1 MKTSKVSTASSCEA
15 LITKLS
21 IWSLDPKRSALQVKA
36 SVVSIATGVLPWSTQ
51 DLWREGSSA
60 FGLDKTWGSLEANLT
75 PRCDFVSSGVA
86 GCVVFCFFSTIEM
99 AGDGHLRLFSWE
111 PCAGCCFFCGSSGH
125 FGALGVAGGQ
135 KFQLIK
141 SSRETSRTR
150 LDALSVPV
158 YLGYLQPRFR
168 SPSQSGSDFHR
179 LR

>member
-1 MKTSKVSTASSCEA
+1 
-15 LITKLS
+15 
-21 IWSLDPKRSALQVKA
+21 
-36 SVVSIATGVLPWSTQ
+36 
-51 DLWREGSSA
+51 
-60 FGLDKTWGSLEANLT
+60 
-75 PRCDFVSSGVA
+75 
-86 GCVVFCFFSTIEM
+86 M

-111 PCAGCCFFCGSSGH
+111 PCAGCCLFCGSFGH

-141 SSRETSRTR
+141 SSCRETSRTR

-158 YLGYLQPRFR
+158 CLEYLEPRFR

>member
-1 MKTSKVSTASSCEA
+1 
-15 LITKLS
+15 
-21 IWSLDPKRSALQVKA
+21 
-36 SVVSIATGVLPWSTQ
+36 
-51 DLWREGSSA
+51 
-60 FGLDKTWGSLEANLT
+60 
-75 PRCDFVSSGVA
+75 
-86 GCVVFCFFSTIEM
+86 M

-141 SSRETSRTR
+141 SSCRETSRTR

-158 YLGYLQPRFR
+158 YLGYLEPRFR